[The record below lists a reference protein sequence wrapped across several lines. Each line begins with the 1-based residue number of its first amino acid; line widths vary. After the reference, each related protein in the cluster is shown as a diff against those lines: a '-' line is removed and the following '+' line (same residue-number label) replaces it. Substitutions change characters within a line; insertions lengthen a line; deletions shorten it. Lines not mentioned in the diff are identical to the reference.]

1 MRKKFL
7 GMGYRFK
14 TAVLGGTFDHFHKG
28 HKELIEHGLS
38 IAERLII
45 GITSDRYVSNSKFK
59 NSSFAKASKNRQNSK
74 FFEDFQKRKKE
85 VEDYLNQVAPGRFE
99 IAEIDD
105 LFGPTLDKSFSAD
118 VIVVSKDSKNGA
130 LIINEKRARNGLN
143 QLYIEVC
150 SDIFVED
157 KKLISSMQIRGG
169 EIDRD
174 GRLYINPKWLLS
186 DLEITDEIRRELKVP
201 FGKLSE
207 KIDLDNLKNS
217 QGFVIAV
224 GDETSKV
231 LNSLSIPTQ
240 ISIIDFKIAREKR
253 FTNVKEL
260 GFSGS
265 EEIIKVTSPA
275 GVISKELFSTII
287 TLFKN
292 SSKKRQIILIEGE
305 DDLSV
310 MPLILAS
317 PLGNHIFYGQP
328 GEGIVEIQVNE
339 ENKAKIRQI
348 VSKFNTRG
356 Y

>member
-1 MRKKFL
+1 
-7 GMGYRFK
+7 MGYRFK

-28 HKELIEHGLS
+28 HKELLEHGLS

-45 GITSDRYVSNSKFK
+45 GITSDRYIKKLKTN
-59 NSSFAKASKNRQNSK
+59 NEELRT
-74 FFEDFQKRKKE
+74 FENFETRRKS

-99 IAEIDD
+99 IVEIND
-105 LFGPTLDKSFSAD
+105 LFGPTLDQNFSAD
-118 VIVVSKDSKNGA
+118 AIVISKDSKNGA
-130 LIINEKRARNGLN
+130 LKINEERSKIGLS
-143 QLYIEVC
+143 QLHVEVS
-150 SDIFVED
+150 SDVSAQD
-157 KKLISSMQIRGG
+157 NKLISSMRIRNG
-169 EIDRD
+169 EVDRD
-174 GRLYINPKWLLS
+174 GKLYVDPKWFLR
-186 DLEITDEIRRELKVP
+186 DLEITDEIRRKLKIP

-217 QGFVIAV
+217 KGLVIAV

-231 LNSLSIPTQ
+231 MNNLIPAQ
-240 ISIIDFKIAREKR
+240 ISVIDFKIAREKR
-253 FTNVKEL
+253 FTSVKEL
-260 GFSGS
+260 GFSGN

-275 GVISKELFSTII
+275 GIISKELFGTII
-287 TLFKN
+287 DLFKN
-292 SSKKRQIILIEGE
+292 PSKKRQIIIIDGE

-328 GEGIVEIQVNE
+328 GEGVVEIQVNE
-339 ENKAKIRQI
+339 ENKAKIREI